1 MLGLGDYESSSED
14 EVEHK
19 GPPPSSQRNKN
30 IPPTISQA
38 GQNEGNM
45 PLNSPGISKL
55 QRLAL
60 TLYPDHKPT
69 YQQPKEIR
77 FHAAADSIPEGPV
90 LGPASID
97 MAPLSEEKHST
108 SGRSSPFSASRS
120 LIQDLTLPP
129 VPNLDIPPSPPGSP
143 NPAANAKFE
152 HFLSLKKQGVHFNS
166 KLASSS
172 SLKNPSL
179 LKKMM
184 EHAGIDEQ
192 SQYDTSLPA
201 DLWDPS
207 DLPKWGFKEE
217 LLRTQQDFRKQ
228 SEAKKVSGQRSS
240 VDFVSGSA

>member
-14 EVEHK
+14 EVERK
-19 GPPPSSQRNKN
+19 GPSPKPQRNKD
-30 IPPTISQA
+30 IPPTTSQA
-38 GQNEGNM
+38 SQNEGNM
-45 PLNSPGISKL
+45 PLNSLG
-55 QRLAL
+55 
-60 TLYPDHKPT
+60 PT
-69 YQQPKEIR
+69 R
-77 FHAAADSIPEGPV
+77 FHVATDSVPEGPV

-97 MAPLSEEKHST
+97 MAPLSEDKHLT
-108 SGRSSPFSASRS
+108 SGRSSPFSASRA
-120 LIQDLTLPP
+120 LVQDLTLPLI
-129 VPNLDIPPSPPGSP
+129 PNLDIPPSPPGSP

-184 EHAGIDEQ
+184 EHAGINEQ

-201 DLWDPS
+201 DLWNPS
-207 DLPKWGFKEE
+207 NLPNWGFKEE

-228 SEAKKVSGQRSS
+228 SEEKKASGQRSS
-240 VDFVSGSA
+240 VDFVTGSA